1 MNQVTIPVMDQT
13 TETVTLAHWHVQ
25 EGDAVRRGDVVCE
38 IETEKATVEIQA
50 PADGILRKVLVER
63 GAQVPPRAVV
73 ALIGN
78 ADELLPELD
87 PLYQTARARDAGT
100 TQGVTTESLEKRTT
114 QVVTTEPLGGT
125 TQVVTTKR
133 MIASPRAKKL
143 AADKGIDLATVTG
156 SGPGGRILEEDVER
170 AIREQGGSQAQRLAH
185 AKAERVSRSWQTIPH
200 FYMTVTADLSRIAA
214 ARAHAQFDVT
224 FTDYFVAALAQV
236 LPNHPDLNGYWEN
249 GAPALEPELRIGVV
263 VQTERGLLIPAL
275 RDVRGRKL
283 EDIAAERAQI
293 VAQARLGKLSGGAQ
307 AQPTF
312 TLSNVGAGHIDAFTA
327 IISPPQL
334 AILSV
339 GSVMPRPVVVGQ
351 KLEVRPIA
359 SFTLGAD
366 HRAVDGRQAAAF
378 LEELKQKLEGAV

>member
-100 TQGVTTESLEKRTT
+100 TQGVTTESLEKR
-114 QVVTTEPLGGT
+114 T

-351 KLEVRPIA
+351 KLEVRPTA

-378 LEELKQKLEGAV
+378 LEELKQNLEGAV

>member
-78 ADELLPELD
+78 ADERLPELD